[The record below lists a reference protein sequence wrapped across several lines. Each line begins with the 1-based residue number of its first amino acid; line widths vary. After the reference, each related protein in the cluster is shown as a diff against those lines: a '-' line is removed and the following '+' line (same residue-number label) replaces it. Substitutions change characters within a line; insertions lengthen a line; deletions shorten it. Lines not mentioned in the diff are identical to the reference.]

1 LLKTRLVKILT
12 LTGIVLILHS
22 CSTRDPF
29 LFCEKEECS
38 YSQLTP
44 GVVSIAGSIGDQPEY
59 FALTDKGLKRLD
71 SFKTGTTL
79 FAYDQAKQLA
89 GSKKQNTG
97 SFSVS
102 VFDIRNR
109 KEMSNTVFPES
120 VVSIISGCFLD
131 DSSLVVLLVEDGEDL
146 SRRYFISISSEK
158 NLKEWSSYL
167 IKEESR
173 NDLIE
178 RMLSLGAAYER
189 PVSIQCSKENMYVN
203 TLTSFSDM
211 LAVNIYKFDLDL
223 SSLVFETGYHP
234 LNVKGGPVSI
244 YFNEKNF
251 TGYIHQDRELIIA
264 KGTDF
269 PVKTI
274 FDEPGEVFFSPFASS
289 GSMLLYFIPSA
300 KNGFRKSARIID
312 IK

>member
-1 LLKTRLVKILT
+1 MLKTRLVKILIF
-12 LTGIVLILHS
+12 TGIVLILQS
-22 CSTRDPF
+22 CNTRDPF

-44 GVVSIAGSIGDQPEY
+44 GVVSITESIGDQPDY
-59 FALTDKGLKRLD
+59 FTLTDKGLKRLD
-71 SFKTGTTL
+71 SFKAGTAL

-89 GSKKQNTG
+89 GLKKQNTG
-97 SFSVS
+97 SFTVS

-109 KEMSNTVFPES
+109 KEKASAVFPES

-131 DSSLVVLLVEDGEDL
+131 DGSLAVLLVEESEDL
-146 SRRYFISISSEK
+146 SRRYFVSISLEK
-158 NLKEWSSYL
+158 DLKEWGSYL
-167 IKEESR
+167 IKEENR

-211 LAVNIYKFDLDL
+211 LAVNIYKFDIDS

-234 LNVKGGPVSI
+234 LNVKGGTVSI
-244 YFNEKNF
+244 YFNEKNS

-269 PVKTI
+269 PVKTV
-274 FDEPGEVFFSPFASS
+274 FDEPGEVFFSSFASG
-289 GSMLLYFIPSA
+289 GSMLLYFIPES
-300 KNGFRKSARIID
+300 KQKVRTSARIIE